1 MFSARLEARSEDSK
15 HESPRGQCAR
25 ADERARQC
33 GRRDVEDM
41 NETPELLVATN
52 NAGKVRE
59 LSSALADL
67 PLRLRLLGEFA
78 HVPEAEETG
87 ETFAENAALKALY
100 YSAHAR
106 VLTLSD
112 DSGLVVDALGGAPGV
127 YSARYVGPEATYAE
141 RMRKLLEEL
150 EATGDIERRAR
161 FVCVI
166 ALAEP
171 STGELIT
178 FEGRCE
184 GRIAREPR
192 GTGGFG
198 YDPVFI
204 PEGHAQT
211 FGELPE
217 EIKRKISHRALAVEA
232 ASRHLRDRFEPRR
245 LTRA

>member
-1 MFSARLEARSEDSK
+1 MR
-15 HESPRGQCAR
+15 
-25 ADERARQC
+25 
-33 GRRDVEDM
+33 
-41 NETPELLVATN
+41 ETSELLVATN

-59 LSSALADL
+59 LEGALADL
-67 PLRLRLLGEFA
+67 PLRLRLLAEFED
-78 HVPEAEETG
+78 VPEAEETG
-87 ETFAENAALKALY
+87 VTFAENATLKALHY
-100 YSAHAR
+100 YERTR

-127 YSARYVGPEATYAE
+127 YSARYAGKSATYAE
-141 RMRKLLEEL
+141 RIAKLLEEI
-150 EATGDIERRAR
+150 EATGGAERSAR

-166 ALAEP
+166 AVAEP

-204 PEGHAQT
+204 PEGHAET

-217 EIKRKISHRALAVEA
+217 AIKQTISHRARAVA
-232 ASRHLRDRFEPRR
+232 LASRYLRERFDPRR